1 MRRLCVAYDW
11 IFPMTEQLSPPR
23 LSDRLRSSLGA
34 ILLGA
39 SALALSGCGSL
50 GSAGPSTGAIK
61 KSGGQVI
68 SGSEIQVIELDD
80 RSMSRIMAAS
90 QVQSFADVFGDA
102 PQAGTIIGRGDVLDI
117 AIWEAPPAVLFG
129 TTSIDPRG
137 GPIGALAQT
146 TTLPS
151 QMVGDEGTV
160 MVPFAGAIRV
170 AGMTTAQVQREIV
183 RRLTGRAHSPQAV
196 VRLVQ
201 NETRNVTV
209 LGDVAG
215 SRRVPLSAKGER
227 LLDIV
232 AAAGGPRNP
241 VGKTTVQ
248 IARGTTVATMALDRV
263 IRDPVQ
269 NVVVRPDDVITVLF
283 QPFSFT
289 ALGAVTQNA
298 EIPFEGSGLTLA
310 QALGRVGG
318 LRDER
323 ADARGVF
330 VFRLEDP
337 LALDP
342 GVAATARKTNEGKVP
357 VIYRLKFSDPASF
370 FTAQNFAIRNGDV
383 IYVSNAPGADLQ
395 KFLTALSNVA
405 LSTIAI
411 TNAIR

>member
-1 MRRLCVAYDW
+1 MNEFRT
-11 IFPMTEQLSPPR
+11 FPAT
-23 LSDRLRSSLGA
+23 RLRFSLP
-34 ILLGA
+34 ICTMTLGVA
-39 SALALSGCGSL
+39 VLALSGCGTL

-61 KSGGQVI
+61 KSGGEIVA
-68 SGSEIQVIELDD
+68 GNEIQVIELNDQSIQ
-80 RSMSRIMAAS
+80 RTMAAHNN
-90 QVQSFADVFGDA
+90 VSFAEIFGESQ
-102 PQAGTIIGRGDVLDI
+102 QASTVIGRGDVLEI

-129 TTSIDPRG
+129 STTIERRG
-137 GPIGALAQT
+137 SSNGSLAQT
-146 TTLPS
+146 STVPQ

-160 MVPFAGAIRV
+160 TVPFAGAITV

-183 RRLTGRAHSPQAV
+183 RRLAGRAHSPQAI
-196 VRLVQ
+196 VRLIQ

-209 LGDVAG
+209 LGEVAG

-227 LLDIV
+227 LLDII

-248 IARGTTVATMALDRV
+248 ISRGTSVATMALDTV
-263 IRDPVQ
+263 IRQPSQ
-269 NVVVRPDDVITVLF
+269 NIVIQPGDVVTVLF
-283 QPFSFT
+283 QPFSFI

-298 EIPFEGSGLTLA
+298 EIPFEGSGFTLS

-323 ADARGVF
+323 ADVRGVF
-330 VFRLEDP
+330 IFRLEDP
-337 LALDP
+337 AALELGKAALAR
-342 GVAATARKTNEGKVP
+342 ATNDGKVP
-357 VIYRLKFSDPASF
+357 VIYRLKFSDPSSF

-383 IYVSNAPGADLQ
+383 LYVSNATGADLQ

-411 TNAIR
+411 TNAVR

>member
-1 MRRLCVAYDW
+1 MTQQRVAFYRIAKMSEMFRPHDLRR
-11 IFPMTEQLSPPR
+11 
-23 LSDRLRSSLGA
+23 RSSA
-34 ILLGA
+34 FA
-39 SALALSGCGSL
+39 SAVFLGISTLVLSGCGTL

-61 KSGGQVI
+61 KAGGQNF
-68 SGSEIQVIELDD
+68 SGSEITVVELNDQ
-80 RSMSRIMAAS
+80 SMQRITS
-90 QVQSFADVFGDA
+90 SHRLKSFSEMFGDS
-102 PQAGTIIGRGDVLDI
+102 PQSGTIIGRGDVLDI

-129 TTSIDPRG
+129 TTSISSRG
-137 GPIGALAQT
+137 LSNGSLAQT
-146 TTLPS
+146 TTLPQ
-151 QMVGDEGTV
+151 QMVDDEGTV
-160 MVPFAGAIRV
+160 TVPFAGAIRV

-183 RRLTGRAHSPQAV
+183 QRLTGRANSPQAV

-209 LGDVAG
+209 LGEVAG

-248 IARGTTVATMALDRV
+248 VARGTDVATMPLDAV
-263 IRDPVQ
+263 IRDPQQ
-269 NVVVRPDDVITVLF
+269 NVVVRPDDVVTVLF
-283 QPFSFT
+283 QPFSFI
-289 ALGAVTQNA
+289 ALGAVSQNA

-323 ADARGVF
+323 ADVRGVF
-330 VFRLEDP
+330 IFRLEEP
-337 LALDP
+337 AAVEP
-342 GVAATARKTNEGKVP
+342 GIAQTARMTSEGKIP
-357 VIYRLKFSDPASF
+357 VIYRLKFSDPSSF

-383 IYVSNAPGADLQ
+383 IYVSNAPGADFQ
-395 KFLTALSNVA
+395 KFLTTLSNVA
-405 LSTIAI
+405 FSAIGI